1 MIRDER
7 LARSCE
13 TGRMNRF
20 RTIAALL
27 TTLLAVLPTPAAPA
41 PEGATGE
48 LAQRLL
54 DAHNRERAMVGAPPL
69 QWDSTLAAHAASYG
83 PVLASLRHLVHSP
96 REGRPGERE
105 NLAMAW
111 HGTMSPEQLVSMWTS
126 EKRLLQPGL
135 FPAVSRTGQWE
146 DVAHY
151 TQMVWQR
158 RPVSVARSSPSTGTI
173 WCAAIR
179 RQATSMASQS
189 SPRRPPHPDSPA
201 AVCPRFPGL
210 GLDLFR
216 RCLGRRAGLAH
227 R

>member
-1 MIRDER
+1 
-7 LARSCE
+7 
-13 TGRMNRF
+13 MNRF
-20 RTIAALL
+20 RTLAALL
-27 TTLLAVLPTPAAPA
+27 TTLLAVSPTPAVAA

-151 TQMVWQR
+151 TQMVWPTTTR
-158 RPVSVARSSPSTGTI
+158 VGCAIFAVDWDYLVCRYSPPGNI
-173 WCAAIR
+173 DGKPIF
-179 RQATSMASQS
+179 ASA
-189 SPRRPPHPDSPA
+189 PA
-201 AVCPRFPGL
+201 AP
-210 GLDLFR
+210 
-216 RCLGRRAGLAH
+216 
-227 R
+227 